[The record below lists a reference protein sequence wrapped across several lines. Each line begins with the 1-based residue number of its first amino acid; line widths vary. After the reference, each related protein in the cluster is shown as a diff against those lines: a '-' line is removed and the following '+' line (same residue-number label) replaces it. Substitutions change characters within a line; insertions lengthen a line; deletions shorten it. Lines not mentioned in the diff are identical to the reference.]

1 MKVERKNLGKM
12 LGYVVDIA
20 PNMRWGKFLYTIKL
34 AVMDLPNVVTQNME
48 ELLDWIWYGSAVNV
62 EISSVQQEDKVKLVV
77 DNVSPNEY
85 ESSIQPVPVNV
96 LNFDAQTG
104 ELVLKR
110 DDGRMLT
117 LRVYEEH
124 VRDELLAT
132 SEKNFYALFLEKP
145 IGLRIIGLIRSSKY
159 KLFSRA
165 KELANSFIPSFL
177 EHNLCKM

>member
-1 MKVERKNLGKM
+1 LKVERKNLGKM

-20 PNMRWGKFLYTIKL
+20 PNIKWGKFLYTIKL
-34 AVMDLPNVVTQNME
+34 VVTGLPNVLIQNRE

-62 EISSVQQEDKVKLVV
+62 EVSSVQQEDKVKLVV

-85 ESSIQPVPVNV
+85 ESSIQPVPVSI
-96 LNFDAQTG
+96 LSFDAQTG

-110 DDGRMLT
+110 DDGRTLT

-132 SEKNFYALFLEKP
+132 SERDFYALFLEKP
-145 IGLRIIGLIRSSKY
+145 VGLRIIGLIRLSKY
-159 KLFSRA
+159 KLFNRA

>member
-1 MKVERKNLGKM
+1 LKVERKNLGKM

-20 PNMRWGKFLYTIKL
+20 PNIKWGKFLYTIKL
-34 AVMDLPNVVTQNME
+34 VVTGLPNVLIQNRE

-62 EISSVQQEDKVKLVV
+62 EVSSVQQEDKVKLVV
-77 DNVSPNEY
+77 DNMSPNEY
-85 ESSIQPVPVNV
+85 ESSIQPVPVSI
-96 LNFDAQTG
+96 LSFDAQTG

-110 DDGRMLT
+110 DDGRTLT

-132 SEKNFYALFLEKP
+132 SEKDFYALFLEKP
-145 IGLRIIGLIRSSKY
+145 VGLRIIGLIRLSKY
-159 KLFSRA
+159 KLFNRA

>member
-1 MKVERKNLGKM
+1 M

-20 PNMRWGKFLYTIKL
+20 PNIKWGKFLYTIKL
-34 AVMDLPNVVTQNME
+34 VVTGLPNVLIQNRE

-62 EISSVQQEDKVKLVV
+62 EVSSVQQEDKVKLVV

-85 ESSIQPVPVNV
+85 ESSIQPVLVNI
-96 LNFDAQTG
+96 LSFDAQTG

-110 DDGRMLT
+110 DDGRTLT
-117 LRVYEEH
+117 LRVHEEH
-124 VRDELLAT
+124 VKDELLAT
-132 SEKNFYALFLEKP
+132 SEKDFYALFLEKP
-145 IGLRIIGLIRSSKY
+145 VGLRIIGLIRLSKY
-159 KLFSRA
+159 KLFNRA

>member
-1 MKVERKNLGKM
+1 M

-20 PNMRWGKFLYTIKL
+20 PNIKWGKFLYTIKL
-34 AVMDLPNVVTQNME
+34 VVTGLPNVLIQNRE

-62 EISSVQQEDKVKLVV
+62 EVSSVQQEDKVKLVV

-85 ESSIQPVPVNV
+85 ESSIQPVLVNI
-96 LNFDAQTG
+96 LSFDAQTG

-110 DDGRMLT
+110 DDGRTLT

-124 VRDELLAT
+124 VKDELLAT
-132 SEKNFYALFLEKP
+132 SEKDFYALFLEKP
-145 IGLRIIGLIRSSKY
+145 VGLRIIGLIRLSKY
-159 KLFSRA
+159 KLFNRA

>member
-20 PNMRWGKFLYTIKL
+20 PNIKWGKFLYTIKL
-34 AVMDLPNVVTQNME
+34 VVTGLPNVLIQNRE

-62 EISSVQQEDKVKLVV
+62 EVSSVQQEDKVKLVV
-77 DNVSPNEY
+77 DNMSPNEY
-85 ESSIQPVPVNV
+85 ESSIQPVPVSI
-96 LNFDAQTG
+96 LSFDAQTG

-110 DDGRMLT
+110 DDGRTLT

-132 SEKNFYALFLEKP
+132 SEKDFYALFLEKP
-145 IGLRIIGLIRSSKY
+145 VGLKIIGLIRLSKY
-159 KLFSRA
+159 KLFNRA

>member
-1 MKVERKNLGKM
+1 LKVERKNLGKM

-20 PNMRWGKFLYTIKL
+20 PNIKWGKFLYTIKL
-34 AVMDLPNVVTQNME
+34 VVTGLPNVLIQNRE

-62 EISSVQQEDKVKLVV
+62 EVSSVQQEDKVKLVV

-85 ESSIQPVPVNV
+85 ESSIQPVLVNI
-96 LNFDAQTG
+96 LSFDAQTG

-110 DDGRMLT
+110 DDGRTLT

-124 VRDELLAT
+124 VKDELLAT
-132 SEKNFYALFLEKP
+132 SEKDFYALFLEKP
-145 IGLRIIGLIRSSKY
+145 VGLRIIGLIRLSKY
-159 KLFSRA
+159 KLFNRA